1 MTRARVQTLL
11 PSLNVS
17 QKLAAIGDVV
27 GTMRQDRSTAI
38 AGTLGAGPALVPVK
52 LTLQSDRAPARTFT
66 FEIVKDQLFTPLLT
80 FASIANTL
88 QAYER
93 EFGVATF
100 LVRGT
105 AQVRGHGAVAI
116 DDVFAGDSPAIGA
129 AASVSGPLSLL
140 LRNERQPV
148 QIDGVELAIQSFEE
162 PRTASIE
169 RVWLGSPRAAGRRD
183 GAGPR
188 RDALVSR
195 RGAHPHDSDPD
206 SRRIVGHALADRVR
220 RRPPRV
226 QRAARAAAA
235 LAERQRRRS

>member
-38 AGTLGAGPALVPVK
+38 AGTLGAGPALVPVT

-105 AQVRGHGAVAI
+105 AQVRGHGARRHRRRLRRRLAGHRRRRVGVRPAVAAAAQRAP
-116 DDVFAGDSPAIGA
+116 AGPDRRRRARHPVVRGA
-129 AASVSGPLSLL
+129 AHGEHRAGVA
-140 LRNERQPV
+140 RQR
-148 QIDGVELAIQSFEE
+148 E
-162 PRTASIE
+162 PRAGETVPVHVVTRSYRGEE
-169 RVWLGSPRAAGRRD
+169 RTHTIPIRIPGR
-183 GAGPR
+183 
-188 RDALVSR
+188 L
-195 RGAHPHDSDPD
+195 
-206 SRRIVGHALADRVR
+206 VGHAVADRVGR
-220 RRPPRV
+220 HPPGV

-235 LAERQRRRS
+235 VDRATACRS